1 MAYRNNYRG
10 GYGRTARRSTGG
22 SRWMDLRYK
31 GTCKVCKKQVPA
43 GERAFYDAESR
54 TVTCFELECCVA
66 DGLTEQVWS
75 GSPVSGAFVAQ
86 RTEKRM
92 GTPYPLPDPEA
103 DDPFA
108 KTRSRGYYGRDAR
121 RCEDAPCCGC
131 CD

>member
-1 MAYRNNYRG
+1 MAYRSNYRG
-10 GYGRTARRSTGG
+10 GYGRNTRRSTGG

-31 GTCKVCKKQVPA
+31 GTCKVCKRQVPA

-54 TVTCFELECCVA
+54 TVTCFDLECCVA

-75 GSPVSGAFVAQ
+75 GSPVDGAFVPS
-86 RTEKRM
+86 RTEKRV
-92 GTPYPLPDPEA
+92 GSPAPVD

-131 CD
+131 CE